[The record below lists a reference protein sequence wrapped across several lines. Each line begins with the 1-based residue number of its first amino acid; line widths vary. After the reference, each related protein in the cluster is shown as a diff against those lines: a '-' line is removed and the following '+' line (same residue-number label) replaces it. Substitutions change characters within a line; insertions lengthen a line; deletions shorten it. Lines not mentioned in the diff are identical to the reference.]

1 MFDKNMTGRI
11 SLAELGEVLGSVGQL
26 IASDVSLTHTSGNK
40 DLACYSFLGNFL
52 PPSHSKKIKN
62 K

>member
-40 DLACYSFLGNFL
+40 DLACFLGNFL